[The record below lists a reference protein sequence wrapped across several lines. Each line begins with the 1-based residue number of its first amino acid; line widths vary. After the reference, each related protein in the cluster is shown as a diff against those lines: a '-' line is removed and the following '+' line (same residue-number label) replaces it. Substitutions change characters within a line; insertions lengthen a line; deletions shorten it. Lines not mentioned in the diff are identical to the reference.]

1 MTTIYLIRHAE
12 CKMNQEFNL
21 IGGRSNDSP
30 LTKDGIA
37 QAEFLGKRL
46 ERENINFDA
55 VYSSPAIRTIKTQEI
70 SYPYAK
76 AIICE
81 DLQELCQGEWTG
93 RKRIEVYT
101 PETLEKIRRD
111 GWNFAPPGGESQR
124 IVGKRVLNELNNIIK
139 DKNNSDMIGIY
150 THGGSIRYLLAT
162 LDLIPKKD
170 AWKVPID
177 NTSITEL
184 EYKNNKYYLKRINDS
199 SHLIHALTS
208 NNDETKKNI
217 LENLLATSCS

>member
-101 PETLEKIRRD
+101 PENLALINKD
-111 GWNFAPPGGESQR
+111 GWNFAPPNGESQSTVGQKVLKEMNK
-124 IVGKRVLNELNNIIK
+124 IVKGKDETK
-139 DKNNSDMIGIY
+139 KIGVY
-150 THGGSIRYLLAT
+150 THGGSIKYLLAT
-162 LDLIPKKD
+162 LDLMPKKD
-170 AWKVPID
+170 CWKVPIN

-184 EYKNNKYYLKRINDS
+184 EYKNGIYTLKRINDAK
-199 SHLIHALTS
+199 HLIPALITT
-208 NNDETKKNI
+208 NDETKKKI